1 MVTRSAEQWRGLI
14 TVAVVITAAGV
25 VLAIL
30 GSLQGHNWIGQFGTV
45 MAFGGFVLFLVA
57 RIQYS
62 RSRR

>member
-1 MVTRSAEQWRGLI
+1 MMPLSPDQWRGLI

-25 VLAIL
+25 VLSIL
-30 GSLQGHNWIGQFGTV
+30 GSLRGSNGVGRFGTA

-57 RIQYS
+57 RIRFA